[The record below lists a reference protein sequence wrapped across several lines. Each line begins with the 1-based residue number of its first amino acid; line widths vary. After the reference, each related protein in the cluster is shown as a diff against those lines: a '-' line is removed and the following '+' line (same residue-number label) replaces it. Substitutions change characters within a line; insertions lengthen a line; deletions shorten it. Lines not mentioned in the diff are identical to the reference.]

1 MMIIKHINYHTN
13 VVVVVMAENTPH
25 IKLRNS
31 ANLTVLGRVK
41 FRDATVVGTE

>member
-1 MMIIKHINYHTN
+1 MMIFKHINYHTN
-13 VVVVVMAENTPH
+13 VVVMAENTPH

-41 FRDATVVGTE
+41 FRDATVVGTEE